1 MNSIPF
7 SEARAHLAEALRGVE
22 LRQEPLV
29 ISRRGQA
36 AGLLVPMAH
45 YAKLT
50 GTEMDF
56 AARLSQWR
64 AENAISAPPDANADA
79 DADAL
84 TPARDSSPGR
94 EFSW

>member
-50 GTEMDF
+50 GAEMDF
-56 AARLSQWR
+56 TARLSQWR
-64 AENAISAPPDANADA
+64 TENGLSAAPDA

-84 TPARDSSPGR
+84 TPARDPSPGR
-94 EFSW
+94 DFAW